1 MKTGRPAAHG
11 KRFSVAAGRFLRFCQ
26 KGKVFPQGDEGLLR
40 EFLLRF
46 GVGWGKIYHEYVWPA
61 AAAGRYS
68 RRELR

>member
-1 MKTGRPAAHG
+1 MKTGRPAPP
-11 KRFSVAAGRFLRFCQ
+11 RDRVYVAAGRVFSVWPKR
-26 KGKVFPQGDEGLLR
+26 KVFPQRDEGLLR